1 MFSESDID
9 AVTVQAYLETDYIV
23 HAADTFAFK
32 VGSSNT
38 ELAGLYAAH
47 GSDCSAF
54 ITAFNPFSKQL
65 DAGENSQRQ
74 SSLEAELT
82 RRGLKYF
89 PGIGQH
95 PSNLWPGEPS
105 FLVLGITLESAKT
118 LGARFEQNAIVWSGS
133 DAVPQLVLLR

>member
-1 MFSESDID
+1 MFSESAID
-9 AVTVQAYLETDYIV
+9 TVTVQAYLETDYIV
-23 HAADTFAFK
+23 HAADTFVLRA
-32 VGSSNT
+32 GASST
-38 ELAGLYAAH
+38 EIAALYAAH
-47 GSDCSAF
+47 GNDCSAF

-65 DAGENSQRQ
+65 DADENDQRQ
-74 SSLEAELT
+74 SSLAAELN

-95 PSNLWPGEPS
+95 SSNLWPGEPS
-105 FLVLGITLESAKT
+105 FLVLGISLESAKT